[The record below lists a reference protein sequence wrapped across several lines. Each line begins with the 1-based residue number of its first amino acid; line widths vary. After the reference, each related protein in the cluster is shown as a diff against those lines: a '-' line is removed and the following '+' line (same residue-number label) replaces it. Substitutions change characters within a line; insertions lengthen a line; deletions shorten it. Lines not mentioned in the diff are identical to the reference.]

1 MRPKNNAKIYMLYDK
16 ILTTA
21 LGAGYSP
28 FGPGTMGALV
38 GTLCWVL
45 GYFVIDFGTLQ
56 IITGVCVIFFTLISI
71 RPINRL
77 ETIWGKD
84 PSRVVIDEVVGVWI
98 CLLAVPDEPNN
109 TRLWIYVM
117 LAFALFRLF
126 DILKPLGIRRMENL
140 PGSWGVMMDDV
151 LAGCW
156 GFLVMVGCR
165 QFF

>member
-1 MRPKNNAKIYMLYDK
+1 MKQPTLYDK

-38 GTLCWVL
+38 GSIFWVL
-45 GYFVIDFGTLQ
+45 GYFCIDFITLQ
-56 IITGVCVIFFTLISI
+56 IITGASVILFTLLSI
-71 RPINRL
+71 RPIDRL
-77 ETIWGKD
+77 ETIWGED

-98 CLLAVPDEPNN
+98 CLLAVPNEPFN
-109 TRLWIYVM
+109 TRLWIYIV

-126 DILKPLGIRRMENL
+126 DILKPFGIRRMENL
-140 PGSWGVMMDDV
+140 PGGWGVMMDDV
-151 LAGCW
+151 LAGGW

-165 QFF
+165 QLF